1 MQDKARRNHLLGSEK
16 VFVNSASG
24 ERLPPLS
31 TTLHRASRGIQSLLN
46 SAGEAGTTN
55 DRDLGV
61 SGGKIIEDYDGQRN
75 IFSIS
80 TGAGELP
87 ELSSERQARG
97 DGLLQGCVRMMFNE
111 FCETTGLHGWKYLT
125 RVSQITHLVTVSHA
139 LISPQGP
146 CTQIRKV
153 IWGDGGGGGGQ

>member
-1 MQDKARRNHLLGSEK
+1 MQGKVCRNHQLGSEK
-16 VFVNSASG
+16 VFANSGSG

-31 TTLHRASRGIQSLLN
+31 TTLHRPSQGVQSLLN
-46 SAGEAGTTN
+46 SAGEAGSTN

-80 TGAGELP
+80 TGAGVLP
-87 ELSSERQARG
+87 ELSSEREARRG
-97 DGLLQGCVRMMFNE
+97 GVLQGCVRMMFNE

-125 RVSQITHLVTVSHA
+125 RVSLTTFKYQPPPG
-139 LISPQGP
+139 SPLS
-146 CTQIRKV
+146 CFI
-153 IWGDGGGGGGQ
+153 